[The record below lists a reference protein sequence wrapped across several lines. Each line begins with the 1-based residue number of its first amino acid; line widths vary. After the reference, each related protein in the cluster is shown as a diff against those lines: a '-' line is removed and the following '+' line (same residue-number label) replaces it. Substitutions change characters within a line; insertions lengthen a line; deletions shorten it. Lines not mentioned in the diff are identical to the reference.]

1 MDEKQLQFLY
11 NEYAKGKGFKD
22 YSEFKGL
29 MSSEG
34 SRKLFF
40 DDANTE
46 LGFKD
51 YNEFNDLLG
60 LKKKVGGEVFSPT
73 ELPSVSRE
81 YLDKGQE
88 LADASFLKKIGEPD
102 RSQLVSQ
109 YKSPDISLTE
119 KSKKDYYSTKLEK
132 GLIFDKEGQLY
143 APSSEALS
151 KDITA
156 AEQAS
161 LKKSTQKDLVEKS
174 REMPVVVEPTE
185 PTEEQGLLLNL
196 VSSLDR
202 GFAKNFISN
211 PMKGLGTFL
220 QGTTKKV
227 LGGSGEGD
235 LSNALIK
242 YGDYLNNA
250 IDELTPQDEEFK
262 NSLWD
267 QAAQALGQVGSL
279 VLTGGLTGAA
289 GKGAALVAQAPKGA
303 VATAASR
310 IASQLSAPTS
320 ISAGLSMGQAEF
332 DRAKQAGA
340 TDDQAFEVFYK
351 NAVTGSVLETI
362 PVMQFFK
369 RFNKS
374 TAGGLVNYLKTKGVA
389 GFTGGV
395 EEMTTEILQQVYAN
409 KTAKDIYNINQSIL
423 DGVGSSGGIGFG
435 VGFLLNAM
443 GANARI
449 LRKQG
454 KEQDAIAIENQI
466 EQYEDNLKNPKVT
479 SGNTAKDIVTQG
491 VEIGTQKAVQDLDR
505 DLANNVITTEKYQEG
520 IAFAEK
526 AAQVADKIPET
537 VTGESKVKSV
547 ELLVER
553 NDIKQANQNL
563 LQQKQTTDEAYH
575 AGIDEEIKAN
585 EEKIKKIDSEV
596 YDITKKPSKEFGT
609 KKYEIDGEEVSQEA
623 FEALTGKPIGTKT
636 IVEPTQIGGL
646 KVIKRVEDAGG
657 EAVYEVEGERFLTA
671 DGKELAVSKVKIPTE
686 VKPTEDINNV
696 NVTIEGT
703 TDGYK
708 VISGDKANSIGDI
721 RQEANEARAK
731 GQDTFTKET
740 VKDGKKIFTLT
751 DTTVSDEFGRPGFKS
766 ASMSFP
772 EGTKVT
778 MEDVMA
784 KLKSELGVKEVKP
797 TEVKEVKVE
806 EVKPEVKKSKLE
818 AYKEKYA
825 QKQKIEPIKIEDNGN
840 PIIAKDPAENDI
852 AIAKLAKQDNPV
864 EESSIKAIEGKAEG
878 DIKAKLN
885 EVIAEVD
892 DKIKLA
898 TRIEM
903 VAMNDLKTDEAS
915 FQNREGLNLKKVDDI
930 VANYNPSE
938 FDPIIYWTDAN
949 GQKYTLNHH
958 RFAAAQKL
966 KLDEIPAQK
975 LTYPLGH
982 PKEFQVVPA
991 TDKAEAIDFAIN
1003 RSNANRSMETA
1014 VERAKALRKLQKTGT
1029 KEEINKFLER
1039 EGKNK
1044 TKIQNIAALN
1054 ENGKTIDALKMF
1066 GDAEDVQLQKETEQR
1081 SDWIG
1086 EARRRISGLTN
1097 EHENEMFDFLM
1108 DKDASKRITSKADFI
1123 SKVTSLAGGFDFNP
1137 ENPLNLKRFKY
1148 QTEGERAYDERTGQ
1162 LKSEIDTRQT
1172 KIDDLKAR
1180 FSDPSRK
1187 DYIPTDS
1194 RDYEQT
1200 KKIADDQISKLN
1212 TEIKSFQQKLQ
1223 EHYKEKGKYQGGIEQ
1238 GGLFATKQITTE
1250 EISDMADI
1258 VKEFYDEGVIKLD
1271 DIKKEIAKE
1280 LGYNSKA
1287 LKDAVEQA
1295 YNKMVM
1301 EYTPVE
1307 ISKGVIGK
1315 VGEKLNE
1322 LGEDGVVML
1331 EDDESIFAK
1340 AAQLAETG
1348 GRVEFQATLPNGE
1361 KVTAKPVDASI
1372 VNGFY
1377 SPLELQINQMKA
1389 DKMPAKQWLDK
1400 LRGEEAKWTGLAD
1413 WLSERE
1419 GSLSK
1424 QEIKNWLQSNQIEI
1438 NEIVKGKVILD
1449 INDRK
1454 LWKYQSIGDGIWNFN
1469 FKDGW
1474 FQIDA
1479 SEGNGY
1485 ARLTIRTDKG
1495 TNEIGVF
1502 GPYEDR
1508 NEILDGVLEDG
1519 YFDSYTEEED
1529 DFSATK
1535 FSNYQLEGEKEDY
1548 AEILVTLPINKT
1560 NFEIVEWRDGG
1571 YVLKVNGSDYAFNES
1586 IDFLKNIQA
1595 EIENG
1600 KRKGDDAKFRSSH
1613 FDELNILVHLRM
1625 NIRKDAQGN
1634 KVLFL
1639 EEVQS
1644 DWGQTAKKQ
1653 GLQSG
1658 DRKKLQD
1665 IVTIARK
1672 DVEKINEEVSEYY
1685 SKNVIKKIQLSD
1697 AEENAYAN
1705 ISAKMRN
1712 GIATQEEIAERNIY
1726 IQKDTFSDTQYDLA
1740 KRDKKFNDLLTIR
1753 GEKLVIMRDA
1763 IVAYDKASLGIVP
1776 APFITDTNAWTKL
1789 ALKVALKEAVKQ
1801 GADKI
1806 AWTTGEQQNE
1816 RYDLSKQVDEIK
1828 VLPQYSGSKMVP
1840 MTYAVIGIKNG
1851 QELARHS
1858 ANTIGELEGIIGKE
1872 LAKKVADKGE
1882 YEGELS
1888 FKGDDLKV
1896 GGRGMKG
1903 FYGSASE
1910 GSLGILGNMAK
1921 SLFKQEPSLINIKTK
1936 DTEKENARINKYRDE
1951 LSDIQNKLDYL
1962 GRADDI
1968 VYYDDFTGERYD
1980 INKKELED
1988 ERDKVTETIINS
2000 ENKLRNISYQYQYS
2014 IKITPELKAQVEVGL
2029 PLFMAKPSGDIL
2041 GFTYG
2046 KTIYLNASKI
2056 NPNTPIHEGGHIW
2069 TKWVKNNDP
2078 RLYDRGMELVKNSKY
2093 LERAKSSKFYQEQ
2106 AAKLP
2111 QGEREA
2117 YFQEEALAMAIG
2129 DKGAQFVAE
2138 AKKSSFKEWLDNLW
2152 DAIKNAAGFDNITAK
2167 ELQNLTFDE
2176 FVKRA
2181 ARDILSPK
2189 SQQELAS
2196 INEGMAEAY
2205 KDLTINQKRQIIN
2218 SKFDELLRVLKIEK
2232 ICP

>member
-11 NEYAKGKGFKD
+11 NEYAKNKGFKD

-60 LKKKVGGEVFSPT
+60 LKKKDGGQISSPT

-88 LADASFLKKIGEPD
+88 LADGSFLKKIGELD

-109 YKSPDISLTE
+109 YKSPDISLTQ
-119 KSKKDYYSTKLEK
+119 KPKKDYYSTKLEK

-227 LGGSGEGD
+227 LGGSGEGAISD
-235 LSNALIK
+235 ALIK

-250 IDELTPQDEEFK
+250 IEELTPQDQEYK
-262 NSLWD
+262 DSLWD

-340 TDDQAFEVFYK
+340 TDDQAFEAFYK

-369 RFNKS
+369 RFNKA
-374 TAGGLVNYLKTKGVA
+374 TAGGFVNYLKTKGVA

-395 EEMTTEILQQVYAN
+395 EEMTTEILQQLYAN

-423 DGVGSSGGIGFG
+423 DGVGTSGGIGFG

-454 KEQDAIAIENQI
+454 KTQDAIAIENQI

-505 DLANNVITTEKYQEG
+505 DLANNVITPKKYQEE

-537 VTGESKVKSV
+537 VTGESRVKSV

-553 NDIKQANQNL
+553 NDIKQANDNL
-563 LQQKQTTDEAYH
+563 IQQKQSTDEAYH

-585 EEKIKKIDSEV
+585 EEKIKEIDAKV
-596 YDITKKPSKEFGT
+596 YDIAKKPSKDFGD
-609 KKYEIDGEEVSQEA
+609 KKYVVDGEEVSKEA
-623 FEALTGKPIGTKT
+623 FDALQGKPIGTKSIT
-636 IVEPTQIGGL
+636 YIEATGDDVQDVQLKGKEYKSEVISPDEYLKETGGYESTFIDQK
-646 KVIKRVEDAGG
+646 KVDKIKEKIKNGTPLDPLTLTTKEGSNVGQEGRHRA
-657 EAVYEVEGERFLTA
+657 EAAKQLGIKEIPVVRIEGELPNV
-671 DGKELAVSKVKIPTE
+671 KE
-686 VKPTEDINNV
+686 
-696 NVTIEGT
+696 
-703 TDGYK
+703 
-708 VISGDKANSIGDI
+708 
-721 RQEANEARAK
+721 
-731 GQDTFTKET
+731 
-740 VKDGKKIFTLT
+740 
-751 DTTVSDEFGRPGFKS
+751 
-766 ASMSFP
+766 
-772 EGTKVT
+772 
-778 MEDVMA
+778 
-784 KLKSELGVKEVKP
+784 EVKP
-797 TEVKEVKVE
+797 TEVKEEVKVE
-806 EVKPEVKKSKLE
+806 MVKPEVKKGKLE
-818 AYKEKYA
+818 AYKAKYA
-825 QKQKIEPIKIEDNGN
+825 PKPKEKIEPIKIEDNGK

-864 EESSIKAIEGKAEG
+864 EEPSIKAIEGKAEG

-1331 EDDESIFAK
+1331 EDDQSIFAK
-1340 AAQLAETG
+1340 ATQLAEQG
-1348 GRVEFQATLPNGE
+1348 GRVEFQYGKERIDSLINNIKINGQDISELLNYVVDSNDLLRRLDYLNKGINRNIELSKAIKDE
-1361 KVTAKPVDASI
+1361 KLS
-1372 VNGFY
+1372 N
-1377 SPLELQINQMKA
+1377 PLKELRIGLLKYMDSEIEYRNNELKN
-1389 DKMPAKQWLDK
+1389 AKQKGVLNKDGDISDLKSRKIASYEKRLEK
-1400 LRGEEAKWTGLAD
+1400 LKFYKDFIDNNLFN
-1413 WLSERE
+1413 
-1419 GSLSK
+1419 
-1424 QEIKNWLQSNQIEI
+1424 IKDLEI
-1438 NEIVKGKVILD
+1438 N
-1449 INDRK
+1449 
-1454 LWKYQSIGDGIWNFN
+1454 F
-1469 FKDGW
+1469 
-1474 FQIDA
+1474 
-1479 SEGNGY
+1479 
-1485 ARLTIRTDKG
+1485 
-1495 TNEIGVF
+1495 
-1502 GPYEDR
+1502 
-1508 NEILDGVLEDG
+1508 
-1519 YFDSYTEEED
+1519 
-1529 DFSATK
+1529 
-1535 FSNYQLEGEKEDY
+1535 
-1548 AEILVTLPINKT
+1548 
-1560 NFEIVEWRDGG
+1560 
-1571 YVLKVNGSDYAFNES
+1571 
-1586 IDFLKNIQA
+1586 KNIQYGKENLA
-1595 EIENG
+1595 PNGKKSNLTPEQYVLVRTPNFKKWFGDWENDPENASKVIDENG
-1600 KRKGDDAKFRSSH
+1600 EPLVVYHGSIAPDIEVFDRELSKRKPSG
-1613 FDELNILVHLRM
+1613 LREM
-1625 NIRKDAQGN
+1625 G
-1634 KVLFL
+1634 FYF
-1639 EEVQS
+1639 
-1644 DWGQTAKKQ
+1644 T
-1653 GLQSG
+1653 
-1658 DRKKLQD
+1658 
-1665 IVTIARK
+1665 
-1672 DVEKINEEVSEYY
+1672 
-1685 SKNVIKKIQLSD
+1685 
-1697 AEENAYAN
+1697 
-1705 ISAKMRN
+1705 
-1712 GIATQEEIAERNIY
+1712 
-1726 IQKDTFSDTQYDLA
+1726 
-1740 KRDKKFNDLLTIR
+1740 
-1753 GEKLVIMRDA
+1753 
-1763 IVAYDKASLGIVP
+1763 
-1776 APFITDTNAWTKL
+1776 TN
-1789 ALKVALKEAVKQ
+1789 
-1801 GADKI
+1801 
-1806 AWTTGEQQNE
+1806 
-1816 RYDLSKQVDEIK
+1816 
-1828 VLPQYSGSKMVP
+1828 
-1840 MTYAVIGIKNG
+1840 
-1851 QELARHS
+1851 
-1858 ANTIGELEGIIGKE
+1858 KE
-1872 LAKKVADKGE
+1872 LAEFYSTAPAK
-1882 YEGELS
+1882 EG
-1888 FKGDDLKV
+1888 
-1896 GGRGMKG
+1896 
-1903 FYGSASE
+1903 
-1910 GSLGILGNMAK
+1910 AK
-1921 SLFKQEPSLINIKTK
+1921 NIKSKVYQSFLNLKTV
-1936 DTEKENARINKYRDE
+1936 KEFDAKGKNGLRAWDQLQVDAGYKIAQNRDAMDF
-1951 LSDIQNKLDYL
+1951 LQNGKF
-1962 GRADDI
+1962 G
-1968 VYYDDFTGERYD
+1968 V
-1980 INKKELED
+1980 
-1988 ERDKVTETIINS
+1988 DKVDGIIA
-2000 ENKLRNISYQYQYS
+2000 RNISDMESYGAVGVNEKFNGTVFLVFDDNKNS
-2014 IKITPELKAQVEVGL
+2014 IKSATDNTGAFSTTDDRINY
-2029 PLFMAKPSGDIL
+2029 MAKPSGDIL

-2069 TKWVKNNDP
+2069 TRWVKNNDP

>member
-11 NEYAKGKGFKD
+11 NEYAKSKGFKD

-40 DDANTE
+40 DDANKE

-51 YNEFNDLLG
+51 YNEFSDLLG
-60 LKKKVGGEVFSPT
+60 LKKKVGGEISSPT

-88 LADASFLKKIGEPD
+88 LADGSFLKKIGEPD
-102 RSQLVSQ
+102 RSKLVSQ
-109 YKSPDISLTE
+109 YESPDISLIQ
-119 KSKKDYYSTKLEK
+119 KPKKDYYSTKLEK

-174 REMPVVVEPTE
+174 RQMPVVE

-262 NSLWD
+262 DTLWD

-279 VLTGGLTGAA
+279 VLTGGLTGAS
-289 GKGAALVAQAPKGA
+289 GKAAALVAQAPKGA
-303 VATAASR
+303 VAAAASR
-310 IASQLSAPTS
+310 LASQLSAPTS
-320 ISAGLSMGQAEF
+320 ISAGLSIGQAEF

-340 TDDQAFEVFYK
+340 TDDQAFEAFYK

-395 EEMTTEILQQVYAN
+395 EEMTTEILQQLYAN

-423 DGVGSSGGIGFG
+423 DGVGTSGGIGFG

-454 KEQDAIAIENQI
+454 KTQDAIAIENQI

-491 VEIGTQKAVQDLDR
+491 IEIGTQKAVQDLDR
-505 DLANNVITTEKYQEG
+505 DLANNVITPEKYQEG

-537 VTGESKVKSV
+537 VIGESRVKSV

-553 NDIKQANQNL
+553 NDIKQANDNL
-563 LQQKQTTDEAYH
+563 IQQKQSTDEAYH

-585 EEKIKKIDSEV
+585 EERIKKIDSEV
-596 YDITKKPSKEFGT
+596 YNIAKKPSKDFGG
-609 KKYEIDGEEVSQEA
+609 KKYILNGEEVSQAE
-623 FEALTGKPIGTKT
+623 FEALQGKPIGTKE
-636 IVEPTQIGGL
+636 II
-646 KVIKRVEDAGG
+646 
-657 EAVYEVEGERFLTA
+657 TA
-671 DGKELAVSKVKIPTE
+671 E
-686 VKPTEDINNV
+686 VKPEEV
-696 NVTIEGT
+696 
-703 TDGYK
+703 
-708 VISGDKANSIGDI
+708 
-721 RQEANEARAK
+721 
-731 GQDTFTKET
+731 
-740 VKDGKKIFTLT
+740 
-751 DTTVSDEFGRPGFKS
+751 
-766 ASMSFP
+766 
-772 EGTKVT
+772 KVT
-778 MEDVMA
+778 E
-784 KLKSELGVKEVKP
+784 EVKP
-797 TEVKEVKVE
+797 TEVKEVKPIEFSKTVE
-806 EVKPEVKKSKLE
+806 NKYGITVDLTGNVEKGDLTLSRIEVPKEQRGKEIGTKAMEDIIKYADENNKRIVLTPSTDFGGTSVERLKEFYKKFGFIENIGKNKDFTTKETMYRNPEVKPTEVKEEVKVEVVKPEVKKSKLE
-818 AYKEKYA
+818 AYKAKYA
-825 QKQKIEPIKIEDNGN
+825 PKPKEKIEPIKIEDNGK

-903 VAMNDLKTDEAS
+903 VGMNDLKTDEAS

-938 FDPIIYWTDAN
+938 FDPIIYWTDAS

-1029 KEEINKFLER
+1029 KEEVNKFLER

-1148 QTEGERAYDERTGQ
+1148 QTEGERAYDEITGQ

-1250 EISDMADI
+1250 EISEMADI

-1271 DIKKEIAKE
+1271 DIKKEVAKE

-1322 LGEDGVVML
+1322 LGEEGIVML
-1331 EDDESIFAK
+1331 EDDQSIFAK
-1340 AAQLAETG
+1340 AAQLEQEG
-1348 GRVEFQATLPNGE
+1348 GKIDYDLKEANEQAKEIELEKDKNGNLIAPNGKKSNLNEVQWKLVRTPAFKNWAGE
-1361 KVTAKPVDASI
+1361 KWESILKDDNGEPRVVYHGTFSPNPKYGQQDFYTFSRKWSETNDTGFHFGTKEAAEARIADLTELSKKGYLFARDTERPRMLPVFLKTGNVLRLPEDDRLPDWRGYRIVQKIFDGIENGTLDKSAEKAFEKDIDKFYDDKLLKSYPENKPEKENKWIGDYLKKKGYDAIEYSNVVEDKGKDSYIVFRPEQVKLADGSNTTFGESGDIRFQYGKERIDSLINNIKINGQDISELLNYVVDSNDLLRRLDYLNKGINRNIELSKAIKDEKLS
-1372 VNGFY
+1372 N
-1377 SPLELQINQMKA
+1377 PLKELRIGLLKYMDSEIEYRNNELKN
-1389 DKMPAKQWLDK
+1389 AKQKGILNKDGDISDLKSRKIASYEKRLEK
-1400 LRGEEAKWTGLAD
+1400 LKFYKDFIDNNLFN
-1413 WLSERE
+1413 
-1419 GSLSK
+1419 
-1424 QEIKNWLQSNQIEI
+1424 IKDLEI
-1438 NEIVKGKVILD
+1438 N
-1449 INDRK
+1449 
-1454 LWKYQSIGDGIWNFN
+1454 F
-1469 FKDGW
+1469 
-1474 FQIDA
+1474 
-1479 SEGNGY
+1479 
-1485 ARLTIRTDKG
+1485 
-1495 TNEIGVF
+1495 
-1502 GPYEDR
+1502 
-1508 NEILDGVLEDG
+1508 
-1519 YFDSYTEEED
+1519 
-1529 DFSATK
+1529 
-1535 FSNYQLEGEKEDY
+1535 
-1548 AEILVTLPINKT
+1548 
-1560 NFEIVEWRDGG
+1560 
-1571 YVLKVNGSDYAFNES
+1571 
-1586 IDFLKNIQA
+1586 KNIQYGKENLA
-1595 EIENG
+1595 PNGKKSNLTPEQYVLVRTPNFKKWFGDWENDPENASKVIDENG
-1600 KRKGDDAKFRSSH
+1600 EPLVVYHGSIAPDIEVFDRELSKRKPSG
-1613 FDELNILVHLRM
+1613 LREM
-1625 NIRKDAQGN
+1625 G
-1634 KVLFL
+1634 FYF
-1639 EEVQS
+1639 
-1644 DWGQTAKKQ
+1644 T
-1653 GLQSG
+1653 
-1658 DRKKLQD
+1658 
-1665 IVTIARK
+1665 
-1672 DVEKINEEVSEYY
+1672 
-1685 SKNVIKKIQLSD
+1685 
-1697 AEENAYAN
+1697 
-1705 ISAKMRN
+1705 
-1712 GIATQEEIAERNIY
+1712 
-1726 IQKDTFSDTQYDLA
+1726 
-1740 KRDKKFNDLLTIR
+1740 
-1753 GEKLVIMRDA
+1753 
-1763 IVAYDKASLGIVP
+1763 
-1776 APFITDTNAWTKL
+1776 TN
-1789 ALKVALKEAVKQ
+1789 
-1801 GADKI
+1801 
-1806 AWTTGEQQNE
+1806 
-1816 RYDLSKQVDEIK
+1816 
-1828 VLPQYSGSKMVP
+1828 
-1840 MTYAVIGIKNG
+1840 
-1851 QELARHS
+1851 
-1858 ANTIGELEGIIGKE
+1858 KE
-1872 LAKKVADKGE
+1872 LAEFYSTAPAK
-1882 YEGELS
+1882 EG
-1888 FKGDDLKV
+1888 
-1896 GGRGMKG
+1896 
-1903 FYGSASE
+1903 
-1910 GSLGILGNMAK
+1910 AK
-1921 SLFKQEPSLINIKTK
+1921 NIKSKVYQSFLNLKTV
-1936 DTEKENARINKYRDE
+1936 KEFDAKGKNGLRAWDQLQVDAGYKIAQNRDAMDF
-1951 LSDIQNKLDYL
+1951 LQNGKF
-1962 GRADDI
+1962 G
-1968 VYYDDFTGERYD
+1968 V
-1980 INKKELED
+1980 
-1988 ERDKVTETIINS
+1988 DKVDGIIA
-2000 ENKLRNISYQYQYS
+2000 RNISDMESYGAVGVNEKFNGTVFLVFDDNKNS
-2014 IKITPELKAQVEVGL
+2014 IKSATDNTGAFSTTDDRINY
-2029 PLFMAKPSGDIL
+2029 MAKPSGDIL

-2138 AKKSSFKEWLDNLW
+2138 SKKNTFKEWLDNLW

>member
-1 MDEKQLQFLY
+1 MPDLIQLDDKRLKQLDGNIKQMVSSGASQDDVMKYAFDFKNQF
-11 NEYAKGKGFKD
+11 
-22 YSEFKGL
+22 
-29 MSSEG
+29 
-34 SRKLFF
+34 
-40 DDANTE
+40 
-46 LGFKD
+46 
-51 YNEFNDLLG
+51 G
-60 LKKKVGGEVFSPT
+60 LKKKDGGEISFPT

-109 YKSPDISLTE
+109 YKSPDISLTQ
-119 KSKKDYYSTKLEK
+119 KPKKDYYSTKLEK

-174 REMPVVVEPTE
+174 REMPVEPVKE

-220 QGTTKKV
+220 QGTTRNV
-227 LGGSGEGD
+227 LGGSGEGAISD
-235 LSNALIK
+235 ALIK
-242 YGDYLNNA
+242 YGDYLNSA

-279 VLTGGLTGAA
+279 ILTGGLTGAS
-289 GKGAALVAQAPKGA
+289 GKAAALVAQAPKGA

-310 IASQLSAPTS
+310 IGSQLSAPTS

-332 DRAKQAGA
+332 DRAIQAGA

-454 KEQDAIAIENQI
+454 KEQDAVAIENQI
-466 EQYEDNLKNPKVT
+466 EQYENNLKNPKVT

-505 DLANNVITTEKYQEG
+505 DLANNVITPEKYQEG

-526 AAQVADKIPET
+526 AAQVVDKIPET

-563 LQQKQTTDEAYH
+563 LQQKQATDEAYH

-623 FEALTGKPIGTKT
+623 FEALTGKPIGTK
-636 IVEPTQIGGL
+636 E
-646 KVIKRVEDAGG
+646 VIKL
-657 EAVYEVEGERFLTA
+657 EAKTK
-671 DGKELAVSKVKIPTE
+671 KELQRELIDLDLKPLPFNTITNKDGSFSYQDIPDAEYKDLLDKREKRINEINAELKSLEE
-686 VKPTEDINNV
+686 VKPTEVVLTSPEKMNV
-696 NVTIEGT
+696 SQNRYGI
-703 TDGYK
+703 
-708 VISGDKANSIGDI
+708 
-721 RQEANEARAK
+721 
-731 GQDTFTKET
+731 
-740 VKDGKKIFTLT
+740 VKDGTEAGSIVTGNPKDGFVKIKGVVVNEDLRGKGIAGDAYIKLGNSLAKEGVTLE
-751 DTTVSDEFGRPGFKS
+751 SDSFDKMEPSATRVWEKLADKGLAVKGENSYQFK
-766 ASMSFP
+766 P
-772 EGTKVT
+772 TEK
-778 MEDVMA
+778 
-784 KLKSELGVKEVKP
+784 VKP
-797 TEVKEVKVE
+797 TEVKEE
-806 EVKPEVKKSKLE
+806 AVKPEVKKSKLE

-852 AIAKLAKQDNPV
+852 AIAKLAKQDNPI

-903 VAMNDLKTDEAS
+903 VAMTDLKTDEAS

-1029 KEEINKFLER
+1029 KEEVNKFLER

-1108 DKDASKRITSKADFI
+1108 DKDASKRITSKSDFI

-1258 VKEFYDEGVIKLD
+1258 VKEFYDEGVVKLD

-1322 LGEDGVVML
+1322 LGEEGVVML
-1331 EDDESIFAK
+1331 EDDESVFAK

-1413 WLSERE
+1413 WLSQQQ

-1424 QEIKNWLQSNQIEI
+1424 QEIKNWLQGNQIEI

-1485 ARLTIRTDKG
+1485 AKLNIRTDKG

-1508 NEILDGVLEDG
+1508 SEILDGVLEDG

-1529 DFSATK
+1529 DSSATK

-1548 AEILVTLPINKT
+1548 AEILVTLPINK
-1560 NFEIVEWRDGG
+1560 
-1571 YVLKVNGSDYAFNES
+1571 
-1586 IDFLKNIQA
+1586 
-1595 EIENG
+1595 
-1600 KRKGDDAKFRSSH
+1600 RKGDDAKFRSSH
-1613 FDELNILVHLRM
+1613 FDEADILVHLRM

-1644 DWGQTAKKQ
+1644 DWGQKGKKE
-1653 GLQSG
+1653 GFNYG
-1658 DRKKLQD
+1658 RKKELESQRKALQED
-1665 IVTIARK
+1665 NEYRALQKRYLDPIAQ
-1672 DVEKINEEVSEYY
+1672 EKYNEPYGGLSYNEQMEVDFEYF
-1685 SKNVIKKIQLSD
+1685 
-1697 AEENAYAN
+1697 
-1705 ISAKMRN
+1705 
-1712 GIATQEEIAERNIY
+1712 
-1726 IQKDTFSDTQYDLA
+1726 QKDKPLLA
-1740 KRDKKFNDLLTIR
+1740 KIVKAQKELIIELNNIDNKIA
-1753 GEKLVIMRDA
+1753 KLDSKENITT
-1763 IVAYDKASLGIVP
+1763 
-1776 APFITDTNAWTKL
+1776 APFVTDTNAWTKL

-1806 AWTTGEQQNE
+1806 AWTTGEQQVG
-1816 RYDLSKQVDEIK
+1816 RYEDAFRKQVDNIDSERFEAEAGKPSRVRIIAYK
-1828 VLPQYSGSKMVP
+1828 NANEVFNELLPIDGKTNIRGKDITIEDIVGKDIAQKIREGEEQQSFTG
-1840 MTYAVIGIKNG
+1840 N
-1851 QELARHS
+1851 QL
-1858 ANTIGELEGIIGKE
+1858 TIGG
-1872 LAKKVADKGE
+1872 
-1882 YEGELS
+1882 S
-1888 FKGDDLKV
+1888 
-1896 GGRGMKG
+1896 GMKG
-1903 FYGSASE
+1903 FYGSPSE

-1921 SLFKQEPSLINIKTK
+1921 SLFKQEPSKISIISS
-1936 DTEKENARINKYRDE
+1936 EARIKELQKEMDLHQEHQTYFLSRRDDAYDNGDNEKALEMYALANKSGQLKE
-1951 LSDIQNKLDYL
+1951 SVLSDIGKIWKYR
-1962 GRADDI
+1962 GAADQ
-1968 VYYDDFTGERYD
+1968 
-1980 INKKELED
+1980 L
-1988 ERDKVTETIINS
+1988 
-2000 ENKLRNISYQYQYS
+2000 QYS
-2014 IKITPELKAQVEVGL
+2014 INITPELKAQVEVGL

-2093 LERAKSSKFYQEQ
+2093 LERAKASKFYQEQ

-2138 AKKSSFKEWLDNLW
+2138 SKKNTFKEWLDNLW

-2189 SQQELAS
+2189 SKQELAS